1 MSTQLT
7 DPKKLKQAKTAIYIA
22 SIAIPLVVAILFGVK
37 IEGVDLTFLPK
48 FYATI
53 NGVTAIFLVFALI
66 AIKRKKMTV
75 HRRYIRLSLLLSI
88 VFLAC
93 YVAYHMTSGEGTKY
107 GDLNHDN
114 EVDYSEKITIAYTS
128 MIYYFILISHILL
141 SIVIIPIV
149 LFTYLFAWQGDFV
162 KHKKWTRFAWPIWF
176 YVAVSGVIV
185 YWMIYPYYLQN

>member
-7 DPKKLKQAKTAIYIA
+7 DPKKLKNAKIAIYTAAIA
-22 SIAIPLVVAILFGVK
+22 VPLVVVLLFNVEITGVN
-37 IEGVDLTFLPK
+37 LTFLPK

-66 AIKRKKMTV
+66 AIKRKNMTV

-114 EVDYSEKITIAYTS
+114 DVDHYEKISIAYTS

-149 LFTYLFAWQGDFV
+149 VFTYLFAWQGDFV

-176 YVAVSGVIV
+176 YVAVSGVVV
-185 YWMIYPYYLQN
+185 YLMISPYYLHG

>member
-7 DPKKLKQAKTAIYIA
+7 DPKKLKNAKIAIYTAAIA
-22 SIAIPLVVAILFGVK
+22 VPLVVALLFNVE
-37 IEGVDLTFLPK
+37 IEGVNLTFLPK

-66 AIKRKKMTV
+66 AIKRKNMTV

-114 EVDYSEKITIAYTS
+114 QVDYSEKIVIAYTS

-185 YWMIYPYYLQN
+185 YWMISPYYLQN

>member
-7 DPKKLKQAKTAIYIA
+7 DPKKLKNAKIAIYTAAIA
-22 SIAIPLVVAILFGVK
+22 VPLVVVLLFNVEITGVN
-37 IEGVDLTFLPK
+37 LTFLPK

-53 NGVTAIFLVFALI
+53 NGITAIFLVFALI
-66 AIKRKKMTV
+66 AIKRKNMTV

-114 EVDYSEKITIAYTS
+114 DVDDYEKISIAYTS

-185 YWMIYPYYLQN
+185 YLMISPYYLHG